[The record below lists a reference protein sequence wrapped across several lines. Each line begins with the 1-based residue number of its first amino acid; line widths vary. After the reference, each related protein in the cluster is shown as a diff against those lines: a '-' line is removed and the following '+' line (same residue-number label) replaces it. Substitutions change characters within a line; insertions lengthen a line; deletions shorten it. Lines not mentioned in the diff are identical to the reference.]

1 LQEFFMKTKVKP
13 IPDGYAS
20 AIPYLIING
29 AAGALEFYRKAF
41 GATEVMRF
49 PQPDGKVG
57 HAEVKIG
64 GALVMLADEFPGMNY
79 RSPHSLGGSPV
90 SVMVYVEDVDALAQ
104 RAEKVGAKIQ
114 RAVADQFYGDRT
126 CTLEDPFGHV
136 WHFATHKEDLSPE
149 EVRERMASAM
159 KEPQAA

>member
-1 LQEFFMKTKVKP
+1 MKTQVKS

-20 AIPYLIING
+20 AIPYLIIDG
-29 AAGALEFYRKAF
+29 AASALEFYKKAF

-49 PQPDGKVG
+49 PQPDGKIG
-57 HAEVKIG
+57 HAEMKIG
-64 GALVMLADEFPGMNY
+64 GALFMLADEFPGMNY
-79 RSPHSLGGSPV
+79 RGPRSLGGSPV
-90 SVMVYVEDVDALAQ
+90 SVMVYVENVDALAQ
-104 RAEKVGAKIQ
+104 RAEKAGAKIQ

-136 WHFATHKEDLSPE
+136 WHFATHKEDLSPGE
-149 EVRERMASAM
+149 MQERAASAK